1 MNTYWQLLIFFFA
14 ALNPAS
20 AALVMATRARTAVA
34 PATWQLAVAGGVIA
48 LVLYAATAAG
58 ADWFLDALDIEPE
71 SFRVAA
77 GVVMMTVGAFAIWR
91 GAPEPVGS
99 DNGYDAALFPVA
111 IPLLVTPAGLAAA
124 ITYGADDGA
133 SKAIMALVIPL
144 ALGVGLI
151 AAGSKR
157 LLPALDAVTRVTG
170 ALLVAVA
177 AGLIV
182 DGVRAI

>member
-20 AALVMATRARTAVA
+20 AALAMATRARTTSA
-34 PATWQLAVAGGVIA
+34 PATWQLALAGGVIA
-48 LVLYAATAAG
+48 LALYAATAAG
-58 ADWFLDALDIEPE
+58 ADQFLDALDIEPE

-77 GVVMMTVGAFAIWR
+77 GVVMATAGAFAIWR

-133 SKAIMALVIPL
+133 SKAIMALAIPL
-144 ALGVGLI
+144 ALGVVLI

-170 ALLVAVA
+170 ALLVAIA

>member
-1 MNTYWQLLIFFFA
+1 MNTYWQLLIFFLA

-20 AALVMATRARTAVA
+20 AALAMATRARTAAA
-34 PATWQLAVAGGVIA
+34 PATWQLAIAGGAIA
-48 LVLYAATAAG
+48 LALYVATAAG
-58 ADWFLDALDIEPE
+58 ADRFLDALNIEPE

-77 GVVMMTVGAFAIWR
+77 GVVMATAGAFAIWR

-99 DNGYDAALFPVA
+99 DSGFDAAIFPVA
-111 IPLLVTPAGLAAA
+111 VPLLVTPAGLAAA

-133 SKAIMALVIPL
+133 SKAIMALAIPL
-144 ALGVGLI
+144 VLGTGLMI
-151 AAGSKR
+151 LGSRR

-170 ALLVAVA
+170 ALLVAIA

>member
-1 MNTYWQLLIFFFA
+1 MNTYLQLAVFFFA

-20 AALVMATRARTAVA
+20 AALAMASREKAATTP
-34 PATWQLAVAGGVIA
+34 PAWQLALVGGAIA
-48 LVLYAATAAG
+48 LGLYAAAAAG
-58 ADWFLDALDIEPE
+58 ANRFLNALDIEPE

-77 GVVMMTVGAFAIWR
+77 GVVMATAGAFAIWR
-91 GAPEPVGS
+91 GAPDPPGN
-99 DNGYDAALFPVA
+99 DTGLDAAVFPVA

-124 ITYGADDGA
+124 IAYGADEGA
-133 SKAIMALVIPL
+133 AITVSAALVPL
-144 ALGVGLI
+144 ALGVVLI
-151 AAGSKR
+151 ALESKR
-157 LLPALDAVTRVTG
+157 LLAAFDAVTRVTG